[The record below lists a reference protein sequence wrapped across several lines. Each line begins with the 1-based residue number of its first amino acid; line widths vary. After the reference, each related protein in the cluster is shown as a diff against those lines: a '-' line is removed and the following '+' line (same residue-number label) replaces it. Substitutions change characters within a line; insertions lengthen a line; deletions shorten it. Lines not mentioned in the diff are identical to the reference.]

1 MRTLIALSLCTLLL
15 HAQNTVYPANM
26 PSTRLAAALDNQS
39 LRVFVTDLGVVQNP
53 GLPIY
58 QDPGDP
64 LGGPGPTYLFIEQ
77 EAIRVVTVN
86 VREGYVQVQRGVQGT
101 HQIKHNLGMIVFSAP
116 GHFYAFQDPRRGP
129 CYPNTIVA
137 LPWVN
142 MNTGAIW
149 NCFNNGWR
157 LGIDWDEANF
167 TWDSQQ
173 NTWNTIL
180 RIS

>member
-1 MRTLIALSLCTLLL
+1 MRRLAIIPLCAVLL
-15 HAQNTVYPANM
+15 HAQNTTYPADM
-26 PSTRLAAALDNQS
+26 PSTRLAFGLDNQS

-53 GLPIY
+53 GLPTY
-58 QDPGDP
+58 RDPGDP

-77 EAIRVVTVN
+77 EALRVVTVN

-116 GHFYAFQDPRRGP
+116 GHFYAFNDPRRGP
-129 CYPNTIVA
+129 CNPFAIVA
-137 LPWVN
+137 LPLVN

-149 NCFNNGWR
+149 NCYMNQWR
-157 LGIDWDEANF
+157 LGINWDESNF

-173 NTWNTIL
+173 NTWNTLL